1 MKTHSLSKNLLLS
14 GYNPRFGFG
23 ERRDQASLGDAGH
36 RMLSHHVRRGGAYDA
51 VPPPLM
57 GGQMMAQQ
65 VKWS

>member
-1 MKTHSLSKNLLLS
+1 MLT

-36 RMLSHHVRRGGAYDA
+36 RMLSHHVQRGGAYDA

-65 VKWS
+65 VK